1 MVPTPAAKL
10 RSAPL
15 RSTPGPRR
23 LLDLRTLLYA
33 KRVTAVRWSADG
45 RSLWFEWN
53 ATGRFNLWRVRADG
67 GWPVQ
72 FVVSD
77 EWTHLQDPSPDGRWV
92 VYTQDVGG
100 NEKPNVYLVSTAG
113 GPPVDVTRTEG
124 VGYHSVHW
132 LPDSSRL
139 VFAAEREEPGAYC
152 AYLLDPATGQVV
164 RVAGNERGQCA
175 WVRTSPDGR
184 WLAINRTHDYAH
196 CGVSVV
202 DLKDGGERVLAE
214 PDDRSTVEAVAWTP
228 DGRLFVTS
236 NRNPQD
242 LEAAALL
249 DLDGR
254 VTWLWKS
261 EWETRVAAG
270 SPADGRYLL
279 VEDEAGEHRLWLCT
293 LAGDRRAL
301 DVPGGV
307 LTAAQFSPDGHRI
320 ALVYESADRP
330 PDLWVV
336 RAEDAEAVQLSDS
349 LVGGL
354 GPEDFVRPQR
364 VVYPSFDGTPIAAFA
379 YVPRGARPDGSL
391 PAVVYVHG
399 GPASIH
405 ANAWF
410 PHLQHWVSCGFLVLC
425 PNYRGSTGFGRAFQ
439 EANRKDLGGGDLR
452 DVVAAVDYLRS
463 TGYVDPQRVA
473 VAGGSYGGYLTLM
486 ALAKFPEVW
495 AAGVAIVPFA
505 NWFTEY
511 EHEDP
516 VLQAYDR
523 MMMGDP
529 VEDAELWRDRS
540 PIFFADGIRAPL
552 LILSG
557 ANDIRCPVEET
568 HQVAEAVRR
577 AGGVAEV
584 HVYPDEGHRF
594 GKRENQLDAFER
606 AARFLRAHLG
616 EPTGGVS

>member
-1 MVPTPAAKL
+1 MIPTPAHKLRSEPL
-10 RSAPL
+10 RSAP
-15 RSTPGPRR
+15 GPHRP
-23 LLDLRTLLYA
+23 LDLRTLMYA
-33 KRVTAVRWSADG
+33 KRVGAVRWSADG

-53 ATGRFNLWRVRADG
+53 ATGRFNLWRVPADG

-100 NEKPNVYLVSTAG
+100 NEKPNIYLVPAAG
-113 GPPVDVTRTEG
+113 GTAVNVTRTEG
-124 VGYHSVHW
+124 VGYHSIHW
-132 LPDSSRL
+132 LPDSRGL
-139 VFAAEREEPGAYC
+139 VFAAEREDPGAYR
-152 AYLLDPATGQVV
+152 AYLLEPATGQVV
-164 RVAGNERGQCA
+164 RLAGNERGECA
-175 WVRTSPDGR
+175 WVRVSSDGR
-184 WLAINRTHDYAH
+184 FLAINRTYDYAH

-202 DLKDGGERVLAE
+202 DLRDGSERVLAE
-214 PDDRSTVEAVAWTP
+214 PDDRTTVEAVAWTP

-242 LEAAALL
+242 LKTAGLL
-249 DLDGR
+249 DLDGHL
-254 VTWLWKS
+254 TWLWES
-261 EWETRVAAG
+261 DWESSVAAA
-270 SPADGRYLL
+270 SPADGHFLV

-293 LAGDRRAL
+293 LTGDRHLLAL
-301 DVPGGV
+301 PAGV
-307 LTAAQFSPDGHRI
+307 LSAAHFSPDGSRL

-336 RAEDAEAVQLSDS
+336 RVGDRKAVQLSDS

-354 GPEDFVRPQR
+354 ATEDFVPPQR
-364 VVYPSFDGTPIAAFA
+364 VVYRSFDGTPIAAFA
-379 YVPRGARPDGSL
+379 YVPRGARPDGQL
-391 PAVVYVHG
+391 PAVVYIHG

-410 PHLQHWVSCGFLVLC
+410 PHLQYWVSCGFVVLA
-425 PNYRGSTGFGRAFQ
+425 PNYRGSTGFGRAFE

-463 TGYVDPQRVA
+463 TGYVDPRRVA
-473 VAGGSYGGYLTLM
+473 VVGGSYGGYLTLM
-486 ALAKFPEVW
+486 ALAKFPELW
-495 AAGVAIVPFA
+495 AAGVAFVPFA

-511 EHEDP
+511 EREDP

-540 PIFFADGIRAPL
+540 PIFFADRIRAPL
-552 LILSG
+552 LILAG
-557 ANDIRCPVEET
+557 ANDIRCPVEEAR
-568 HQVAEAVRR
+568 QVAEAVRR

-594 GKRENQLDAFER
+594 GKRENQVDAFER
-606 AARFLRAHLG
+606 AARFLRAHLARA
-616 EPTGGVS
+616 EGGML

>member
-1 MVPTPAAKL
+1 MIPTPAARL
-10 RSAPL
+10 PTEPL
-15 RSTPGPRR
+15 RSLPGPRR
-23 LLDLRTLLYA
+23 SLDLKTLLYA
-33 KRVTAVRWSADG
+33 KRVTAVRWSSDG
-45 RSLWFEWN
+45 RFLWFEWN
-53 ATGRFNLWRVRADG
+53 ATGRPNVWRVPADG

-72 FVVSD
+72 FVISD

-100 NEKPNVYLVSTAG
+100 NEKPNIYLVPTSG
-113 GPPVDVTRTEG
+113 GAPINVTRTEG

-132 LPDSSRL
+132 LSDSSHL
-139 VFAAEREEPGAYC
+139 VFASEREEPGAYR
-152 AYLLDPATGQVV
+152 AYFLNLTTGDVV
-164 RVAGNERGQCA
+164 RVAGNEGGQCA

-202 DLKDGGERVLAE
+202 DLRDGKERVLVE
-214 PDDRSTVEAVAWTP
+214 PDDRTTVEAVAWTL
-228 DGRLFVTS
+228 DGRLLVNS

-242 LEAAALL
+242 LESPALL
-249 DLDGR
+249 DLEGR
-254 VTWLWKS
+254 VTWLWES
-261 EWETRVAAG
+261 EWETHVAAA

-279 VEDEAGEHRLWLCT
+279 VENQAGEHQLWLCT
-293 LAGDRRAL
+293 LSGERCPIAL
-301 DVPGGV
+301 SGGV
-307 LTAAQFSPDGHRI
+307 LTAAHFSPEGSRL
-320 ALVYESADRP
+320 ALVHESADRP

-336 RAEDAEAVQLSDS
+336 RTDDGQAVQLSNS
-349 LVGGL
+349 LVGGV

-379 YVPRGARPDGSL
+379 YVPRGARADGSL

-439 EANRKDLGGGDLR
+439 EANRKDLGGGDLQ
-452 DVVAAVDYLRS
+452 DVLAAVDYLRS
-463 TGYVDPQRVA
+463 TGYVDPRRIA
-473 VAGGSYGGYLTLM
+473 VVGGSYGGYLTLM

-495 AAGVAIVPFA
+495 AAGVALVPFA

-529 VEDAELWRDRS
+529 VQDAELWRDRS
-540 PIFFADGIRAPL
+540 PIFFAERIRAPL
-552 LILSG
+552 LILAG
-557 ANDIRCPVEET
+557 ANDIRCPVEEAY
-568 HQVAEAVRR
+568 QMAEAVRR

-584 HVYPDEGHRF
+584 HVYPDEGHRLS
-594 GKRENQLDAFER
+594 KRENQLDAFER
-606 AARFLRAHLG
+606 ATNFLRVHLS
-616 EPTGGVS
+616 EPQGGVR